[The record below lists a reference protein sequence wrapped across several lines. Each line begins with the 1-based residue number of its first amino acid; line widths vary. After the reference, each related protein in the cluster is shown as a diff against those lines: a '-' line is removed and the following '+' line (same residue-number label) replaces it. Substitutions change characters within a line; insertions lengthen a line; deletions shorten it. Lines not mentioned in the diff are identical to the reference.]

1 MVLYTAQCS
10 FSRFFEAIGD
20 LVQGFDGLF
29 FCEPMFDA
37 LSNKFETIF
46 KKLRG
51 QGVLTEQNIAE
62 ALKDVRLALL
72 EADVNFKIVKDFIE
86 RVRQKAVGQDVL
98 QSLTPGHHVVKIVM
112 DELTSMMGG
121 ERSGLALHSKPPT
134 VVMMVGL
141 QGAGKTTTCGKLA
154 LLFKKQ
160 GKRVLLVAA
169 DPRRPAAGDQLSTLG
184 RDLGIDVFRAD
195 QSQASPS
202 DVVRLCQ
209 AGVDRARDQGA
220 DLVLLDTGGRLH
232 IDDDLMGELIAIKA
246 AVDPHEVLLV
256 ADAMTGQDAVTM
268 AGQFDQKVGVTGI
281 ILTKI
286 EGDARGGAVL
296 SIRAV
301 TGKPVKFLGMG
312 EKMDA
317 LEAFHPDR
325 MASRILGMGDVLS
338 LIEKAQAS
346 ISREQAE
353 EAHKRLTSNVFTL
366 EDFRAQLG
374 QMGRLGS
381 LDQILGL
388 LPGGQK
394 LKGMIEGGKPEREM
408 GRIAAIIDSMTM
420 RERRDHTIINGS
432 RKKRIARG
440 SGTSVQEVNRLIK
453 QFLSAKKLAKAMT
466 GAGGRRQLV
475 QLMRSI

>member
-1 MVLYTAQCS
+1 
-10 FSRFFEAIGD
+10 
-20 LVQGFDGLF
+20 
-29 FCEPMFDA
+29 MFDA
-37 LSNKFETIF
+37 LSDKFEKVL

-51 QGVLTEQNIAE
+51 QGVLTEQNITE
-62 ALKDVRLALL
+62 ALKDVRFALL
-72 EADVNFKIVKDFIE
+72 EADVNFKIVKEFIE
-86 RVRQKAVGQDVL
+86 RVRQKAIGQEVL
-98 QSLTPGHHVVKIVM
+98 QSLTPGHQVVKIVW
-112 DELTSMMGG
+112 DELSDMMGR
-121 ERSGLALHSKPPT
+121 ERSGLALNSQPPT

-154 LLFKKQ
+154 RLFKQQ

-169 DPRRPAAGDQLSTLG
+169 DPRRPAAGEQLSALG
-184 RDLGIDVFRAD
+184 RDLGIDVYRAD
-195 QSQASPS
+195 QTQASQS
-202 DVVRLCQ
+202 DVVRICR
-209 AGVDRARDQGA
+209 AGVEQGREQGF
-220 DLVLLDTGGRLH
+220 DLVVLDTGGRLH
-232 IDDDLMGELIAIKA
+232 IDDELMGELVAVKA
-246 AVDPHEVLLV
+246 AVVPQEVLLV

-268 AGQFDQKVGVTGI
+268 AGQFDQKIGVTGI
-281 ILTKI
+281 ILTKV

-301 TGKPVKFLGMG
+301 TGKPIKFLGVG
-312 EKMDA
+312 EKLDA
-317 LEAFHPDR
+317 LEPFHPDR

-338 LIEKAQAS
+338 LIEKAQES

-353 EAHKRLTSNVFTL
+353 AAQRRLTSNTFTL

-381 LDQILGL
+381 LDQILGM

-394 LKGMIEGGKPEREM
+394 LKSAIDGDKPEREM
-408 GRIAAIIDSMTM
+408 GRVAAMIDSMTI

-440 SGTSVQEVNRLIK
+440 SGVTVQDVNRLIK

-466 GAGGRRQLV
+466 GAGGRRHLAQF
-475 QLMRSI
+475 MRSM

>member
-1 MVLYTAQCS
+1 ML
-10 FSRFFEAIGD
+10 
-20 LVQGFDGLF
+20 
-29 FCEPMFDA
+29 DA
-37 LSNKFETIF
+37 LSEKFEKIL

-51 QGVLTEQNIAE
+51 QGVLSEQNIGE
-62 ALKDVRLALL
+62 ALKEVRLALL

-86 RVRQKAVGQDVL
+86 RVRQKAIGQEVL
-98 QSLTPGHHVVKIVM
+98 QSLTPGHQVVKVVW
-112 DELTSMMGG
+112 DELSEMMGR
-121 ERSGLALHSKPPT
+121 ERAGLSLSSRPPT

-154 LLFKKQ
+154 RLFKGQ

-184 RDLGIDVFRAD
+184 RELNVEVHRHD
-195 QSQASPS
+195 QAHATQT
-202 DVVRLCQ
+202 DVVRICR
-209 AGVDRARDQGA
+209 AGVDRGREQGF
-220 DLVLLDTGGRLH
+220 DLVVLDTGGRLH
-232 IDDDLMGELIAIKA
+232 IDEELMGELVAVKA
-246 AVDPHEVLLV
+246 AVAPQEVLLV

-268 AGQFDQKVGVTGI
+268 ASQFDQTVGLTGI
-281 ILTKI
+281 ILTKV

-312 EKMDA
+312 EKLDA
-317 LEAFHPDR
+317 LEVFHPDR

-338 LIEKAQAS
+338 LIEKAQETFT
-346 ISREQAE
+346 REQAE
-353 EAHKRLTSNVFTL
+353 EAQKRLTNNTFTL

-374 QMGRLGS
+374 QMNRLGS
-381 LDQILGL
+381 LEQILGM

-394 LKGMIEGGKPEREM
+394 IKDAIEGERPEREM
-408 GRIAAIIDSMTM
+408 GRVAAIIDSMTV

-440 SGTSVQEVNRLIK
+440 SGTTVQDVNRLIK

-466 GAGGRRQLV
+466 GAGGRRQLA
-475 QLMRSI
+475 QLMRSM

>member
-1 MVLYTAQCS
+1 
-10 FSRFFEAIGD
+10 
-20 LVQGFDGLF
+20 
-29 FCEPMFDA
+29 MFDA
-37 LSNKFETIF
+37 LSDKFEKVL

-51 QGVLTEQNIAE
+51 QGVLTEQNITE
-62 ALKDVRLALL
+62 ALKDVRFALL
-72 EADVNFKIVKDFIE
+72 EADVNFKIVKEFIE
-86 RVRQKAVGQDVL
+86 RVREKAIGQEVL
-98 QSLTPGHHVVKIVM
+98 QSLTPGHQVVKIVW
-112 DELTSMMGG
+112 DELSGMMGR
-121 ERSGLALHSKPPT
+121 ERSGLALNVHPPT

-154 LLFKKQ
+154 RLFKQQ

-169 DPRRPAAGDQLSTLG
+169 DPRRPAAGEQLSALG
-184 RDLGIDVFRAD
+184 RDLGIDVYRAD
-195 QSQASPS
+195 QTQASQS
-202 DVVRLCQ
+202 DVVRICR
-209 AGVDRARDQGA
+209 AGVEQGREQGF
-220 DLVLLDTGGRLH
+220 DLVVLDTGGRLH
-232 IDDDLMGELIAIKA
+232 IDDELMGELVAVKA
-246 AVDPHEVLLV
+246 AVAPQEVLLV

-268 AGQFDQKVGVTGI
+268 AGQFDQKIGVTGI
-281 ILTKI
+281 ILTKV

-301 TGKPVKFLGMG
+301 TGKPIKFLGVG
-312 EKMDA
+312 EKLDA
-317 LEAFHPDR
+317 LEPFHPDR

-338 LIEKAQAS
+338 LIEKAQET

-353 EAHKRLTSNVFTL
+353 AAQQRLTSNTFTL

-381 LDQILGL
+381 LDQILGM

-394 LKGMIEGGKPEREM
+394 LKSAIEGDKPEREM
-408 GRIAAIIDSMTM
+408 GRVAAMIDSMTI

-440 SGTSVQEVNRLIK
+440 SGVMVQDVNRLIK

-466 GAGGRRQLV
+466 GAGGRRHLA
-475 QLMRSI
+475 QLMRSM

>member
-1 MVLYTAQCS
+1 
-10 FSRFFEAIGD
+10 
-20 LVQGFDGLF
+20 
-29 FCEPMFDA
+29 MFDA
-37 LSNKFETIF
+37 LSDKFENIL

-62 ALKDVRLALL
+62 ALKEVRFALL

-86 RVRQKAVGQDVL
+86 RLRQKAVGQEVM
-98 QSLTPGHHVVKIVM
+98 QSLTPGHQVVKIVWE
-112 DELTSMMGG
+112 ELSEMMGR
-121 ERSGLALHSKPPT
+121 ERAGLALSSHPPT

-154 LLFKKQ
+154 RLFKNQ

-169 DPRRPAAGDQLSTLG
+169 DPRRPAAGEQLSSLG
-184 RDLGIDVFRAD
+184 RDLDIEVHRAD
-195 QSQASPS
+195 QTQASQA
-202 DVVRLCQ
+202 DVVRICR
-209 AGVDRARDQGA
+209 AGVERGQTQGF
-220 DLVLLDTGGRLH
+220 DLVVLDTGGRQH
-232 IDDDLMGELIAIKA
+232 IDDELMGELV
-246 AVDPHEVLLV
+246 AVKETVAPQEVLLV

-268 AGQFDQKVGVTGI
+268 AGQFDQKVGLTGV
-281 ILTKI
+281 ILTKV

-301 TGKPVKFLGMG
+301 TGKPIKFLGVG
-312 EKMDA
+312 EKLDA

-338 LIEKAQAS
+338 LIEKAQENL
-346 ISREQAE
+346 SREQAE
-353 EAHKRLTSNVFTL
+353 AAQKRLTSNAFTL

-381 LDQILGL
+381 LDQILGM

-394 LKGMIEGGKPEREM
+394 LKSAIEGDKPDREM
-408 GRIAAIIDSMTM
+408 GRIAAIIDSMTI

-440 SGTSVQEVNRLIK
+440 SGTNVQDVNRLIK

-466 GAGGRRQLV
+466 GAGGRRQLA
-475 QLMRSI
+475 QLMRSM